1 MPWFIWMGFL
11 TVPVLVG
18 VACTLASNNA
28 NDPKGINTVAIA
40 AGVWLFVAYHLK
52 NHLRDRSPK
61 RWVRWWFTLTVV
73 VPLVA
78 LFVLSLGHDPTIR
91 KLVDSRLQAS
101 GKPDPQGLAASA
113 PAKRALTWA
122 ETKQLL
128 ARMHPLAIDFS
139 AKLFTS
145 MPLAWWFIAFG
156 VGLWRGERKW
166 NS

>member
-1 MPWFIWMGFL
+1 MPWFLWMCFL
-11 TVPVLVG
+11 TVPPMVG

-28 NDPKGINTVAIA
+28 DDPKGIGTVAIA

-52 NHLRDRSPK
+52 NRLRDRSAK
-61 RWVRWWFTLTVV
+61 RWARWWFMLTVAL
-73 VPLVA
+73 PLVT
-78 LFVLSLGHDPTIR
+78 LFVLCLRHDPAVR
-91 KLVDSRLQAS
+91 HLVDSRLQA
-101 GKPDPQGLAASA
+101 GEKPDPKGLAASA

-128 ARMHPLAIDFS
+128 ARVQPLAVDYCE
-139 AKLFTS
+139 KLFTS

-156 VGLWRGERKW
+156 VGLWKGQRTW